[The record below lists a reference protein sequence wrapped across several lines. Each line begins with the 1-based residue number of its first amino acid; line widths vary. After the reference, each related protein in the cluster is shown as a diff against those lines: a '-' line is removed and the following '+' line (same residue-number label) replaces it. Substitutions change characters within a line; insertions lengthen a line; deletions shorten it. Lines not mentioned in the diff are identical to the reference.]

1 MKKKIL
7 LGIFALAVAFQAGAQ
22 DKAFNFGFKV
32 APAISWLSIDSQSY
46 ETDGSAAKCNWGF
59 FGAWN
64 FTENLSVVSGF
75 NVNFLGGNYKL
86 VSAKSSLVDVT
97 GYSPST
103 PNININKT
111 NKIRLGE
118 LELPVAFQMRTN
130 DINDFKFYVQIGLAS
145 GYIFRAK
152 GKDDK
157 NIDNRHL
164 NTSYFVAGGVEYA
177 VTGGV
182 SLIGQLKYNGGLTSV
197 MSTSHFAKTKANFV
211 ELGLGVMF

>member
-7 LGIFALAVAFQAGAQ
+7 LGIFALAVAFQASAQ

-32 APAISWLSIDSQSY
+32 APAISWLSIDNQLK
-46 ETDGSAAKCNWGF
+46 EADGSNVKCNWGF

-64 FTENLSVVSGF
+64 FAENFSLASGF
-75 NVNFLGGNYKL
+75 NVNFLGGNYKEIFPVGSEAL
-86 VSAKSSLVDVT
+86 
-97 GYSPST
+97 GYYR
-103 PNININKT
+103 KD
-111 NKIRLGE
+111 KIRLGE

-152 GKDDK
+152 DKDDK